1 MDKTDTGLY
10 NDKEA
15 IRYQL
20 PLDAGIYTLTAG
32 FTEWWGYGRDMSQTI
47 SYTLADGTEKTV
59 QGDAVSFGERG
70 RATGTVSFILP
81 EDATVTYTVT
91 KTKSQSPVISWLAVA
106 AVGENEQAEWEPIF
120 VSDESNQW
128 NGLIT
133 KGTVVNQQ
141 DPEQGEVL
149 HMNAAGTTYIQLA
162 PNAVNLTGRENMTMS
177 FDLNQNSGWKFLYS
191 RYWSGQQSL
200 YVPEKH
206 REHDP
211 IQPLPREAMEAN
223 KKPLPRWT
231 P

>member
-1 MDKTDTGLY
+1 
-10 NDKEA
+10 
-15 IRYQL
+15 
-20 PLDAGIYTLTAG
+20 
-32 FTEWWGYGRDMSQTI
+32 MSQTI

-81 EDATVTYTVT
+81 EDATVTYTVA

-149 HMNAAGTTYIQLA
+149 HMNAAGTTYIQLD

-177 FDLNQNSGWKFLYS
+177 FDLKSETADGNFFTVAIGQDSNRYMFL
-191 RYWSGQQSL
+191 RT
-200 YVPEKH
+200 
-206 REHDP
+206 REHDTYTA
-211 IQPLPREAMEAN
+211 ITKGSYGSEQKATAQVDTLN
-223 KKPLPRWT
+223 K
-231 P
+231 